1 MRCRA
6 LSCLLVIIPACY
18 WQEPLQ
24 RLPGPS
30 TLLCSVFFHIKFTS
44 NLTTAAATSIIP
56 SCPNQPTV
64 EPVAPKPPRHRRQ
77 RDPRDHYL
85 WCPARRSGI
94 CMSIFFQLSNSPVLA
109 IRNSTFD
116 CPWRGCLD
124 TSHSRPSR
132 GLRGV
137 LVFSRYRYR
146 HAPYPF
152 VTVLDRHETPS
163 NISVSG
169 TG

>member
-30 TLLCSVFFHIKFTS
+30 TLLCSVLFSHQIHVQFNHRCSHLDYPKLSESTNRGTCCS
-44 NLTTAAATSIIP
+44 QTP
-56 SCPNQPTV
+56 K
-64 EPVAPKPPRHRRQ
+64 APETKGPPRS
-77 RDPRDHYL
+77 L
-85 WCPARRSGI
+85 FVVSCSGI